1 MASLNASWQP
11 PRDTTPQSHLLS
23 VSFQLS
29 PPAPPS
35 LSPPSSRRLPDPATG
50 QQRFKFA
57 APGEL
62 TSISVPLPLYH
73 LPPLP
78 EPDQPLRQPLP
89 AAKLLPVEVGGVG
102 GFCTL

>member
-1 MASLNASWQP
+1 M
-11 PRDTTPQSHLLS
+11 
-23 VSFQLS
+23 S
-29 PPAPPS
+29 P
-35 LSPPSSRRLPDPATG
+35 RRLPDPATG

-89 AAKLLPVEVGGVG
+89 AAKLLPVEVGGAGVLWGVFRQVG
-102 GFCTL
+102 LLCLCIAHRPQA